1 MAEDQFGIDPQFLI
15 DTTRE
20 FIETPSPVG
29 YYPETGALL
38 EKKAAEY
45 GYQVEWDRK
54 RTPYIKIEG
63 EDTSKTVM
71 LGAHLDTIGLVVR
84 GFNDDGTLRVRRLGG
99 VSYPS
104 LEGVSV
110 NVICRDGK
118 KVPGWMVAEKHSV
131 HVFEGSRDMPRDEDH
146 EFVKLMADVKN
157 PADARA
163 LGICEGCVIDPD
175 PHFQSFEN
183 GYMLSRYID
192 DKACVACAFG
202 VLEYL
207 KATGKKPKYNTWLSF
222 PIYEEIGHGGAYVP
236 EEVSEFVALDITLIG
251 PDYDSDEHQ
260 VGVVAS
266 DAHGPYD
273 WELTNKLAACA
284 KAAGCNWNQQVCFHF
299 STDAM
304 AAYVNGMN
312 LAAGACG
319 PACYSTH
326 GRERTHVDSLVE
338 TTKLAIAYVMGMGE

>member
-1 MAEDQFGIDPQFLI
+1 MEENQFGIDPQFLI

-29 YYPETGALL
+29 YYPETGALI

-45 GYQVEWDRK
+45 GYTVEWDNK

-71 LGAHLDTIGLVVR
+71 LGAHLDTIGLIVR
-84 GFNDDGTLRVRRLGG
+84 GFNEDGTLRVRQLGG
-99 VSYPS
+99 VNYHS
-104 LEGVSV
+104 LEGTSV
-110 NVICRDGK
+110 NVICRDGS
-118 KVPGWMVAEKHSV
+118 KVPGVVVNKKHSV
-131 HVFEGSRDMPRDEDH
+131 HVFEGARDEKRDENS
-146 EFVKLMADVKN
+146 EFVQLIADVKS
-157 PADARA
+157 ADDARA
-163 LGICEGCVIDPD
+163 LGVREGCVVDPAAG
-175 PHFQSFEN
+175 FESYEN
-183 GYMLSRYID
+183 GYILSRYID
-192 DKACVACAFG
+192 DKACVACAFA

-207 KATGKKPKYNTWLSF
+207 KGTGKKPKYNTWLSF

-236 EEVSEFVALDITLIG
+236 AEVSEFVALDITLVG

-273 WELTNKLAACA
+273 WGLTNKLAACA
-284 KAAGCNWNQQVCFHF
+284 EAAGCNWNQQVCFHF
-299 STDAM
+299 STDSM
-304 AAYVNGMN
+304 AAYVKGAN
-312 LAAGACG
+312 LMAGAFG